1 STNQER
7 RDIVLIIEMGGLGK
21 FSAKELWT
29 VCKQYGTVVDAFI
42 PDRRSKAG
50 KRFGFVRFIK
60 IFDVDRLV
68 NNLCTIWVGRF
79 KLHANIARFQRP
91 LLHKNNS
98 QSSHNKGDESA
109 PKDFYKESGENEDSP
124 AIVLDET
131 YANKTD
137 YSLTLLGKVK
147 DFTYLTNL
155 NVVLANEGFVNVKL
169 KYMGGFWV
177 MIVFTSEG
185 AKKTF
190 RSKVGIGSWFAQL
203 LQASNSFL
211 VDERVTWIDIEGIPL
226 KVWSKN
232 TFSRITSKWGE
243 LLDFGE
249 QEDDYLHSKRVCIK
263 TTLVENIYESFK
275 VIIQGKTFWI
285 RAKEVSGWMPDF
297 EEDIDQDSKSDD
309 ELSNEGSFDKNGGL
323 RITPN
328 VEGESDLEEV
338 AETIFEKEQASVEV
352 KEGCNSVQKET
363 RSEDHFN
370 IYDLLDKKKRAYLL
384 DMKGD
389 NSGHKVQDV
398 EQESVMKNNS
408 PLNSYN
414 NVTERSTCSG
424 HFKKCDIPRSG
435 GSILQLMEELIKVGQ
450 TMGYNMEGC
459 ITNIG
464 DIINSQEAND
474 VLKSWND
481 DVIIMGDFNEV
492 RTQNERH
499 GSIFNAHGA
508 DSFNLFISSAGLEET
523 FSISFFHYWFE
534 LEGFDTFVK
543 QTWNDAQVTDSNA
556 ISMFMK
562 KMKYLKEKIRMWVKA
577 NKENSKSHKQCLQ
590 EELSKIDLLL
600 DKGEGSSTLISKRM
614 EILKSIQDFVKLDTM
629 ELAQKAKIKW
639 AIEGDENSKYYHGV
653 LNKKRNQLA
662 IRGILVEGRWIESP
676 ILVKD
681 EFLSYFASRF
691 NKPPDYRLHID
702 LDFPNKLSLEQQMVL
717 EIEVTREEIKKAVW
731 DCGVDKSPGPDG
743 FTFGFYRRY
752 WTFLEN
758 DVVEAVLYFFNHGQF
773 PKGSNS
779 SFITL
784 IPKTQE
790 AKMMKDFRPIT
801 LIGSLYKIIAKI
813 LANRLV
819 VVLEDLVSDVQSAF
833 VAKRQILDGPFI
845 LNELFQ
851 WCKMKKKH
859 TMIFKVDFEKAYD
872 SVRWDY
878 LDDVLK
884 RFGFGEKWCGWI
896 QNCLLSSKGSVI
908 VNGSPTK
915 EFQFHRGLK
924 QGDPLSP
931 FLFLLIMESLH
942 ISMQRVVDAGL
953 FRGIQVGSSLQVS
966 HLFYADD
973 AVFMGHWSEANIDTI
988 LRVLD
993 CFYHASGL
1001 RINMLKSKLMG
1012 ISVSSD
1018 KVDQAAKKIGCA
1030 ILQVPFSYLGSK
1042 VGCLMSRIQSWSE
1055 IVNNIL
1061 TRLSKWKLKTLSI
1074 GGRLTLLKSV
1084 LGSLPIYHMSLF
1096 KVPAKVLLNMESIRC
1111 HFFNG
1116 IEHNGKKPIWVKW
1129 NKVLA
1134 SKEKGGLGVSSFYA
1148 LNRALLFKWVWRFCT
1163 QQSALWTKII
1173 KGIHG
1178 EDGKIGK
1185 HVRSH
1190 HPSLWLDIVKEV
1202 QHIQRQGTDL
1212 MGFIHRKMGNGV
1224 DIRFWEDKWRG
1235 DNTFQSDFPRMYA
1248 LETQKNISVALK
1260 LSHDDLLCS
1269 FRRAPRAGAEEL
1281 QYIQLVKIMEG
1292 ITLFDS
1298 KDRWRW
1304 SLEGCGEF
1312 TVASVRNLLD
1322 ANSLPVVSSK
1332 TRWIKAVP
1340 IKVNIHAWKVKLDI
1354 LPTRLNISKRGMD
1367 IESILCPLCE
1377 KNVESSSHIFFT
1389 CPISREIF
1397 RKVLLWWEID
1407 VVMVSSYD
1415 EWLEWLLSIRLHS
1428 KHKELFEGVCYVLWW
1443 YIWNFRNKSIFGSA
1457 CPSKVLIFEELLELQ
1472 FTDRN
1477 SVLRFKVFAKF

>member
-1 STNQER
+1 ME
-7 RDIVLIIEMGGLGK
+7 DI
-21 FSAKELWT
+21 ELFNIKLCW
-29 VCKQYGTVVDAFI
+29 GN
-42 PDRRSKAG
+42 
-50 KRFGFVRFIK
+50 FGFEFVHSPSVGNSGGILC
-60 IFDVDRLV
+60 IWDPRLFRKL
-68 NNLCTIWVGRF
+68 NSTI
-79 KLHANIARFQRP
+79 
-91 LLHKNNS
+91 S
-98 QSSHNKGDESA
+98 
-109 PKDFYKESGENEDSP
+109 
-124 AIVLDET
+124 
-131 YANKTD
+131 D
-137 YSLTLLGKVK
+137 Y
-147 DFTYLTNL
+147 F
-155 NVVLANEGFVNVKL
+155 
-169 KYMGGFWV
+169 
-177 MIVFTSEG
+177 
-185 AKKTF
+185 
-190 RSKVGIGSWFAQL
+190 
-203 LQASNSFL
+203 
-211 VDERVTWIDIEGIPL
+211 
-226 KVWSKN
+226 
-232 TFSRITSKWGE
+232 
-243 LLDFGE
+243 
-249 QEDDYLHSKRVCIK
+249 
-263 TTLVENIYESFK
+263 
-275 VIIQGKTFWI
+275 VIIQGEWAPNGKKLI
-285 RAKEVSGWMPDF
+285 IISVYAP
-297 EEDIDQDSKSDD
+297 Q
-309 ELSNEGSFDKNGGL
+309 EL
-323 RITPN
+323 R
-328 VEGESDLEEV
+328 
-338 AETIFEKEQASVEV
+338 EK
-352 KEGCNSVQKET
+352 KMLW
-363 RSEDHFN
+363 D
-370 IYDLLDKKKRAYLL
+370 YL
-384 DMKGD
+384 
-389 NSGHKVQDV
+389 
-398 EQESVMKNNS
+398 
-408 PLNSYN
+408 
-414 NVTERSTCSG
+414 
-424 HFKKCDIPRSG
+424 
-435 GSILQLMEELIKVGQ
+435 IL
-450 TMGYNMEGC
+450 
-459 ITNIG
+459 
-464 DIINSQEAND
+464 
-474 VLKSWND
+474 VLKSWNG

-492 RTQNERH
+492 RTQDERH

-508 DSFNLFISSAGLEET
+508 DAFNLFISSAGLEEVPLDGCKFT
-523 FSISFFHYWFE
+523 WCHKSGSKMSKLDRFLISEGLLNSCPNISSITLDRYLSDHRPILMRESHHDYGPSPFRFFHYWFE

-1096 KVPAKVLLNMESIRC
+1096 KVPAKSQQYSSNQSSIPLSITYPFNDYQSSVHHNAYSPPSSIPQIEYAPTVNQQQQQPEFPSLDLGLTVLLRNSSNPRQQATINDGRITLQLVQGRQIS
-1111 HFFNG
+1111 FASGTSRTYTPGASGSNF
-1116 IEHNGKKPIWVKW
+1116 GKQRTVICYNYKGEGHMSKQCTKPKRKRDDSWFKD
-1129 NKVLA
+1129 KVLMVQA
-1134 SKEKGGLGVSSFYA
+1134 QENGQILHEEELAFLADPGIVEGQATQTVITHNAAYQANDLDAYDYDCDELNTPKVALMANLSHYGSDALAEVHNPNVDTNIINQAVQAMSSSETS
-1148 LNRALLFKWVWRFCT
+1148 RQLFK
-1163 QQSALWTKII
+1163 IN
-1173 KGIHG
+1173 
-1178 EDGKIGK
+1178 
-1185 HVRSH
+1185 
-1190 HPSLWLDIVKEV
+1190 LDNKSVNDTSTAELERYKEQVKVLKEGQNV
-1202 QHIQRQGTDL
+1202 DL
-1212 MGFIHRKMGNGV
+1212 K
-1224 DIRFWEDKWRG
+1224 
-1235 DNTFQSDFPRMYA
+1235 
-1248 LETQKNISVALK
+1248 
-1260 LSHDDLLCS
+1260 
-1269 FRRAPRAGAEEL
+1269 
-1281 QYIQLVKIMEG
+1281 
-1292 ITLFDS
+1292 S
-1298 KDRWRW
+1298 KD
-1304 SLEGCGEF
+1304 
-1312 TVASVRNLLD
+1312 N
-1322 ANSLPVVSSK
+1322 VSDSCAQFK
-1332 TRWIKAVP
+1332 R
-1340 IKVNIHAWKVKLDI
+1340 LQDI
-1354 LPTRLNISKRGMD
+1354 L
-1367 IESILCPLCE
+1367 E
-1377 KNVESSSHIFFT
+1377 
-1389 CPISREIF
+1389 
-1397 RKVLLWWEID
+1397 LL
-1407 VVMVSSYD
+1407 
-1415 EWLEWLLSIRLHS
+1415 LLSIRIMEQYLTHTDYALWEVIVNGDAPAIAS
-1428 KHKELFEGVCYVLWW
+1428 ASAGTEGPIPPKTAEQKLVRKNELKA
-1443 YIWNFRNKSIFGSA
+1443 KST
-1457 CPSKVLIFEELLELQ
+1457 LLLAIPDEHLLK
-1472 FTDRN
+1472 FHGIKN
-1477 SVLRFKVFAKF
+1477 AKTL

>member
-1 STNQER
+1 
-7 RDIVLIIEMGGLGK
+7 
-21 FSAKELWT
+21 
-29 VCKQYGTVVDAFI
+29 
-42 PDRRSKAG
+42 
-50 KRFGFVRFIK
+50 
-60 IFDVDRLV
+60 
-68 NNLCTIWVGRF
+68 
-79 KLHANIARFQRP
+79 
-91 LLHKNNS
+91 
-98 QSSHNKGDESA
+98 
-109 PKDFYKESGENEDSP
+109 
-124 AIVLDET
+124 
-131 YANKTD
+131 
-137 YSLTLLGKVK
+137 
-147 DFTYLTNL
+147 
-155 NVVLANEGFVNVKL
+155 
-169 KYMGGFWV
+169 
-177 MIVFTSEG
+177 
-185 AKKTF
+185 
-190 RSKVGIGSWFAQL
+190 
-203 LQASNSFL
+203 
-211 VDERVTWIDIEGIPL
+211 
-226 KVWSKN
+226 
-232 TFSRITSKWGE
+232 
-243 LLDFGE
+243 
-249 QEDDYLHSKRVCIK
+249 
-263 TTLVENIYESFK
+263 
-275 VIIQGKTFWI
+275 
-285 RAKEVSGWMPDF
+285 
-297 EEDIDQDSKSDD
+297 
-309 ELSNEGSFDKNGGL
+309 
-323 RITPN
+323 
-328 VEGESDLEEV
+328 
-338 AETIFEKEQASVEV
+338 
-352 KEGCNSVQKET
+352 
-363 RSEDHFN
+363 
-370 IYDLLDKKKRAYLL
+370 
-384 DMKGD
+384 
-389 NSGHKVQDV
+389 
-398 EQESVMKNNS
+398 
-408 PLNSYN
+408 
-414 NVTERSTCSG
+414 
-424 HFKKCDIPRSG
+424 
-435 GSILQLMEELIKVGQ
+435 
-450 TMGYNMEGC
+450 
-459 ITNIG
+459 
-464 DIINSQEAND
+464 
-474 VLKSWND
+474 
-481 DVIIMGDFNEV
+481 
-492 RTQNERH
+492 
-499 GSIFNAHGA
+499 
-508 DSFNLFISSAGLEET
+508 
-523 FSISFFHYWFE
+523 
-534 LEGFDTFVK
+534 
-543 QTWNDAQVTDSNA
+543 
-556 ISMFMK
+556 
-562 KMKYLKEKIRMWVKA
+562 MWVKA

-639 AIEGDENSKYYHGV
+639 AIEGDEN
-653 LNKKRNQLA
+653 LN
-662 IRGILVEGRWIESP
+662 
-676 ILVKD
+676 
-681 EFLSYFASRF
+681 RF

-731 DCGVDKSPGPDG
+731 DCGVDKSLGPDG

-758 DVVEAVLYFFNHGQF
+758 DVVEVVLYFFNHGQF

-1212 MGFIHRKMGNGV
+1212 MGFIHRKMGN
-1224 DIRFWEDKWRG
+1224 R
-1235 DNTFQSDFPRMYA
+1235 
-1248 LETQKNISVALK
+1248 TQKNISVALK

-1281 QYIQLVKIMEG
+1281 QYIQLVKIMKG

-1304 SLEGCGEF
+1304 SLEGCG
-1312 TVASVRNLLD
+1312 
-1322 ANSLPVVSSK
+1322 
-1332 TRWIKAVP
+1332 
-1340 IKVNIHAWKVKLDI
+1340 
-1354 LPTRLNISKRGMD
+1354 
-1367 IESILCPLCE
+1367 
-1377 KNVESSSHIFFT
+1377 
-1389 CPISREIF
+1389 
-1397 RKVLLWWEID
+1397 
-1407 VVMVSSYD
+1407 
-1415 EWLEWLLSIRLHS
+1415 
-1428 KHKELFEGVCYVLWW
+1428 
-1443 YIWNFRNKSIFGSA
+1443 
-1457 CPSKVLIFEELLELQ
+1457 
-1472 FTDRN
+1472 
-1477 SVLRFKVFAKF
+1477 

>member
-1 STNQER
+1 
-7 RDIVLIIEMGGLGK
+7 
-21 FSAKELWT
+21 
-29 VCKQYGTVVDAFI
+29 
-42 PDRRSKAG
+42 
-50 KRFGFVRFIK
+50 
-60 IFDVDRLV
+60 
-68 NNLCTIWVGRF
+68 
-79 KLHANIARFQRP
+79 
-91 LLHKNNS
+91 
-98 QSSHNKGDESA
+98 
-109 PKDFYKESGENEDSP
+109 
-124 AIVLDET
+124 
-131 YANKTD
+131 
-137 YSLTLLGKVK
+137 
-147 DFTYLTNL
+147 
-155 NVVLANEGFVNVKL
+155 
-169 KYMGGFWV
+169 
-177 MIVFTSEG
+177 
-185 AKKTF
+185 
-190 RSKVGIGSWFAQL
+190 
-203 LQASNSFL
+203 
-211 VDERVTWIDIEGIPL
+211 
-226 KVWSKN
+226 
-232 TFSRITSKWGE
+232 
-243 LLDFGE
+243 
-249 QEDDYLHSKRVCIK
+249 
-263 TTLVENIYESFK
+263 
-275 VIIQGKTFWI
+275 
-285 RAKEVSGWMPDF
+285 
-297 EEDIDQDSKSDD
+297 
-309 ELSNEGSFDKNGGL
+309 
-323 RITPN
+323 
-328 VEGESDLEEV
+328 
-338 AETIFEKEQASVEV
+338 
-352 KEGCNSVQKET
+352 
-363 RSEDHFN
+363 
-370 IYDLLDKKKRAYLL
+370 
-384 DMKGD
+384 
-389 NSGHKVQDV
+389 
-398 EQESVMKNNS
+398 
-408 PLNSYN
+408 
-414 NVTERSTCSG
+414 
-424 HFKKCDIPRSG
+424 
-435 GSILQLMEELIKVGQ
+435 
-450 TMGYNMEGC
+450 
-459 ITNIG
+459 
-464 DIINSQEAND
+464 
-474 VLKSWND
+474 
-481 DVIIMGDFNEV
+481 
-492 RTQNERH
+492 
-499 GSIFNAHGA
+499 
-508 DSFNLFISSAGLEET
+508 
-523 FSISFFHYWFE
+523 
-534 LEGFDTFVK
+534 
-543 QTWNDAQVTDSNA
+543 
-556 ISMFMK
+556 
-562 KMKYLKEKIRMWVKA
+562 
-577 NKENSKSHKQCLQ
+577 
-590 EELSKIDLLL
+590 
-600 DKGEGSSTLISKRM
+600 
-614 EILKSIQDFVKLDTM
+614 
-629 ELAQKAKIKW
+629 
-639 AIEGDENSKYYHGV
+639 
-653 LNKKRNQLA
+653 
-662 IRGILVEGRWIESP
+662 
-676 ILVKD
+676 
-681 EFLSYFASRF
+681 
-691 NKPPDYRLHID
+691 
-702 LDFPNKLSLEQQMVL
+702 
-717 EIEVTREEIKKAVW
+717 
-731 DCGVDKSPGPDG
+731 
-743 FTFGFYRRY
+743 
-752 WTFLEN
+752 
-758 DVVEAVLYFFNHGQF
+758 
-773 PKGSNS
+773 
-779 SFITL
+779 
-784 IPKTQE
+784 
-790 AKMMKDFRPIT
+790 MMKDFRPIT

-819 VVLEDLVSDVQSAF
+819 VVLEDLDVQSAF
-833 VAKRQILDGPFI
+833 VAKRHILDGPFI

-1457 CPSKVLIFEELLELQ
+1457 CPSKALIFEEAKELRGRK
-1472 FTDRN
+1472 THID
-1477 SVLRFKVFAKF
+1477 LRQDLVEHLWNNQ